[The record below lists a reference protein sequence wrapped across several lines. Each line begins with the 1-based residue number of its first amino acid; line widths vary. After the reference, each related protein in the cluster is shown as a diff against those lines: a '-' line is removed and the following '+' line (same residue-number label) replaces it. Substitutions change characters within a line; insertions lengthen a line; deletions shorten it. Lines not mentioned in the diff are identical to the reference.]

1 MGQQP
6 HLYGNTYM
14 PAFGSGPG
22 VMPGVY
28 MPQSPGSPPGQAPAA
43 VPGGPMGVPAQSMYN
58 AAAYNHNQAFA
69 MYAAQLQAAAG
80 LGAFASPHGGSSGP
94 YAHGMHATRH
104 AGASRHLASR
114 NHSSGSNSS
123 GRRFGDGGRTHVKP
137 GAAAAPSASSD
148 KGGAPASGAPAPHPG
163 EQPHEGAAPAPGD
176 DGQSE
181 NISWGEQVELSY
193 QSSLSKRFSVSASSL
208 DSGSSEVWKRERETS
223 VSSTTQ
229 AEDSGAT
236 TASEVISNA
245 VSMPDLAHDHRTAHK
260 SRKKRLDSASSRSG
274 ESGVGGL
281 STPLNKSSSSL
292 NDAMRARAPSVSSVA
307 SLTSKCILCY
317 SDDHETMLCEKPTV
331 SAQELRS
338 VLEDVKCP
346 LPAGAS
352 MEELVLIA
360 KQFAWLKSVRLH
372 KYAPQLVGTVLC
384 RLPHLTADELASLG
398 LTAGAS
404 KKLLTKAGDGVLP
417 WPTDESTAV

>member
-1 MGQQP
+1 MPGLKSREETKAAPDSRQTESTAATATHTTPPQATPPHATPPHAAPVFGLPQQSQAFSPAPLQPNAGMMGQQP

-193 QSSLSKRFSVSASSL
+193 QSSLSKRFRCASLSHACCCLFFFFFFFVSLLLLFLLSASVFHPRPVFSPQPL
-208 DSGSSEVWKRERETS
+208 
-223 VSSTTQ
+223 
-229 AEDSGAT
+229 
-236 TASEVISNA
+236 
-245 VSMPDLAHDHRTAHK
+245 
-260 SRKKRLDSASSRSG
+260 SSRLNLIPPPPP
-274 ESGVGGL
+274 L
-281 STPLNKSSSSL
+281 SFP
-292 NDAMRARAPSVSSVA
+292 P
-307 SLTSKCILCY
+307 
-317 SDDHETMLCEKPTV
+317 
-331 SAQELRS
+331 
-338 VLEDVKCP
+338 
-346 LPAGAS
+346 
-352 MEELVLIA
+352 
-360 KQFAWLKSVRLH
+360 
-372 KYAPQLVGTVLC
+372 
-384 RLPHLTADELASLG
+384 
-398 LTAGAS
+398 
-404 KKLLTKAGDGVLP
+404 
-417 WPTDESTAV
+417 